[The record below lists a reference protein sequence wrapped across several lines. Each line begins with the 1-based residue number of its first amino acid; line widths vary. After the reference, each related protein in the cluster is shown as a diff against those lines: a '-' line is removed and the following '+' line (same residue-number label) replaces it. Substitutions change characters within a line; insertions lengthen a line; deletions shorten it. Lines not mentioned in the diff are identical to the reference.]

1 MHSTTTRT
9 HRHEHRPLHA
19 AATIGTTP
27 GQHHGCT
34 MSGAN
39 LEPAG
44 YTELLDRL
52 KVQVRTAQAQAKRA
66 ANTAL
71 LELYWTI
78 GSEIIGQQQQAFAI
92 PIQSTGRIDARHI
105 DVVAQGLTPLRI
117 GKARQHIVGL
127 VEHQRAGSA
136 VNRHQNGT
144 LRIAAI
150 LRLITEVDGQHRN
163 TMKECV

>member
-1 MHSTTTRT
+1 MHSITMRT
-9 HRHEHRPLHA
+9 LRHDHRPLHA
-19 AATIGTTP
+19 TEAIGISP

-78 GSEIIGQQQQAFAI
+78 GSEIIGQQQ
-92 PIQSTGRIDARHI
+92 
-105 DVVAQGLTPLRI
+105 
-117 GKARQHIVGL
+117 
-127 VEHQRAGSA
+127 
-136 VNRHQNGT
+136 
-144 LRIAAI
+144 
-150 LRLITEVDGQHRN
+150 
-163 TMKECV
+163 